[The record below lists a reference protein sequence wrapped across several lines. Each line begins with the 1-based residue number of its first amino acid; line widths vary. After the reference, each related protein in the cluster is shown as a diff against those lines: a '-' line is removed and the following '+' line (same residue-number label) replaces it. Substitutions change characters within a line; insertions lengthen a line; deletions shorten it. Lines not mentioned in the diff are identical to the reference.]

1 MVNQKMYLFTKQ
13 YKMRLMALSL
23 YLTLALT
30 QGCGYHFRGA
40 DKPRDEGFQ
49 SLAIPL
55 IQSTSSSLGFEGDF
69 TTIIR
74 EEFASRSKVPML
86 PREEA
91 SVVLIGKVSEIRT
104 DPVSYDTF
112 LKTVDGEEI
121 KYSVTNKRWL
131 EIELDAKL
139 IDRVSGKTI
148 WQAGNMAERAAFE
161 VSADPLSNRFNQKK
175 ALQEIARRLAK
186 RLYLKTMDRF

>member
-1 MVNQKMYLFTKQ
+1 MQMQLFTKRH
-13 YKMRLMALSL
+13 KALLKVFPL
-23 YLTLALT
+23 YLALALT

-86 PREEA
+86 SREEA

-148 WQAGNMAERAAFE
+148 WQAKNMAERAAFE
-161 VSADPLSNRFNQKK
+161 VSTDPLSNRFNQKK
-175 ALQEIARRLAK
+175 ALQEIARRLAQ

>member
-1 MVNQKMYLFTKQ
+1 MQ
-13 YKMRLMALSL
+13 LSTQSHKTLLKAFPL
-23 YLTLALT
+23 YLALALT
-30 QGCGYHFRGA
+30 QACGYQFRGA
-40 DKPRDEGFQ
+40 DKPVEKGFQ

-69 TTIIR
+69 TSIIR
-74 EEFASRSKVPML
+74 EEFATRSKVPML
-86 PREEA
+86 PRETA

-104 DPVSYDTF
+104 KPLSYDTF
-112 LKTVDGEEI
+112 LNTVDDEEV

-139 IDRVSGKTI
+139 IDRVSGKTL
-148 WQAGNMAERAAFE
+148 WHDRNMAERAAFE
-161 VSADPLSNRFNQKK
+161 VSGDPLSNRYNQKK

-186 RLYLKTMDRF
+186 RVYLKTMDRF

>member
-1 MVNQKMYLFTKQ
+1 MQLSTKSH
-13 YKMRLMALSL
+13 KALLKIFPL
-23 YLTLALT
+23 YLALALT
-30 QGCGYHFRGA
+30 QACGYHFRGA
-40 DKPRDEGFQ
+40 DKPGKEGFQ

-69 TTIIR
+69 TSIIR
-74 EEFASRSKVPML
+74 EEFATHSKIPML
-86 PREEA
+86 PRETA

-104 DPVSYDTF
+104 NPVSYDTF
-112 LKTVDGEEI
+112 LNTVDDEEV

-139 IDRVSGKTI
+139 IDRVSGKTL
-148 WQAGNMAERAAFE
+148 WHDGNMAERAAFE
-161 VSADPLSNRFNQKK
+161 VSADPLSNRYNQKK

-186 RLYLKTMDRF
+186 RVYLKTMDRF

>member
-1 MVNQKMYLFTKQ
+1 
-13 YKMRLMALSL
+13 
-23 YLTLALT
+23 
-30 QGCGYHFRGA
+30 
-40 DKPRDEGFQ
+40 
-49 SLAIPL
+49 
-55 IQSTSSSLGFEGDF
+55 
-69 TTIIR
+69 
-74 EEFASRSKVPML
+74 ML

-139 IDRVSGKTI
+139 IDRASGKTI
-148 WQAGNMAERAAFE
+148 WQARNMAERAAFE
-161 VSADPLSNRFNQKK
+161 VSADPLSNRFNKKK
-175 ALQEIARRLAK
+175 ALQEIARRLAQ